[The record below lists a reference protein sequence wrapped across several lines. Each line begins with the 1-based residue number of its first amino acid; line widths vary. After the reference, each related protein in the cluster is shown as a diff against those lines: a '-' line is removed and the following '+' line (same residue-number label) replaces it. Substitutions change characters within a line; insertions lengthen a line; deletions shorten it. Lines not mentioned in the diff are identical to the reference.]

1 MKNFIKSVLLLTIAV
16 IVINTQNALSQEI
29 RDGELMFVNNTGT
42 SGYNITIDV
51 YPVGAIFNGA
61 DEYAFK
67 AVNALPDN
75 PYIFGIHSKVL
86 SKTLMLRDCQAEYT
100 FINYR

>member
-1 MKNFIKSVLLLTIAV
+1 MKKLTGIIFLLLITFI
-16 IVINTQNALSQEI
+16 INKNASPQNI
-29 RDGELMFVNNTGT
+29 GKGELMFVNNTGT

-86 SKTLMLRDCQAEYT
+86 SKTLMLRDCQAEYI